1 MSIRRFIDSIVFA
14 LLVVI
19 TAAATKPVFGELIT
33 DPIETVA
40 RLGSTFAIVLGA
52 LTFMI
57 ATVGINI
64 VADLVSPAFDSSD
77 VAPQRISWRTGGM
90 IAAVGSVLITPWNR
104 YSSPQVIHYTLD
116 TLGAFIGPL
125 YGVLI
130 ADSYLVKKRRVV
142 VDDLYALRPDGT
154 YHYAGGVDRV
164 VVAATAVGAVVA
176 MLLVFLGSS
185 DAAAF
190 SWFLGTAVAFVVHWL
205 VSQCT
210 VAPVSPAAD

>member
-154 YHYAGGVDRV
+154 YHYAGGSTGSWSPPPRWVPSWRCCWCSS
-164 VVAATAVGAVVA
+164 ARRTPRRSA
-176 MLLVFLGSS
+176 GSS
-185 DAAAF
+185 ARPWR
-190 SWFLGTAVAFVVHWL
+190 SW
-205 VSQCT
+205 CT